1 MPSLELGGLKYN
13 YDFINT
19 QWEFRDEVVEQTQ
32 LLFVYIKEGINSG
45 F

>member
-13 YDFINT
+13 FTNT

-32 LLFVYIKEGINSG
+32 LLFVYIIRGINSG